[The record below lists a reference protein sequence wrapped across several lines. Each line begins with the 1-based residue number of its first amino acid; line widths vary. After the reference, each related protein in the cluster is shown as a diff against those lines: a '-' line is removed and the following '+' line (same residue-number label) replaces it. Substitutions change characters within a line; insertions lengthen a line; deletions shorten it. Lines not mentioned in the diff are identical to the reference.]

1 MDQSLSLQ
9 SVPAWF
15 VVLPD
20 TAAAAVPA
28 AKALSFATRRLLHAS
43 GRPWIVGR
51 WDPETVVTGAHRD
64 ARVVV
69 IGEHAVPAA
78 DAERAAAAAAGTA
91 SPPELDRLAGRAGS
105 FHLIASCP
113 GRVRVQ
119 GGVVTLR
126 RVFHA
131 EATTPGG
138 PVSVASDR
146 ADVLAE
152 LVGAGLDER
161 RIALE
166 MLASGVPYP
175 WHGDPLWRGVHPV
188 PGGHRLML
196 DAAGRARTTRWW
208 SPPDPVV
215 PLAAG
220 AARLKEALAE
230 SVAVRTRGRDLV
242 SSDLGGLDSTAV
254 CCTAARGGAKVVA
267 YTAAVHDEAGDDVYW
282 AERTVR
288 ALGSVEHHVVP
299 AREVAMTFDGIDTLR
314 DVLDTPSI
322 ITVDRNRRMGI
333 IEMAAARGSGLHF
346 TGLGGDELLAGTPAR
361 LHALLLNHPFVAL
374 HAIRGYAAKYRWA
387 RRAVLRRLV
396 DRRSYGAWLDRLA
409 RDLTGPA
416 APVEEP
422 LLDWAVPPRMPPWAT
437 SDAVAAARE
446 VIRTRRTPAGA
457 RGRDRGEHR
466 ELVAMDG
473 ISQWVRHIGQMSAPL
488 GIAVSAPY
496 YDAPVI
502 EAALAIRTEE
512 RITPWRYK
520 PLIVE
525 AMRGVVPE
533 ASRTRSTKANATFEE
548 EAGLRR
554 NRRALLALCEDSR
567 LVRLGLAD
575 GKVLHDWCRRALSAE
590 TESYQLHPTIAC
602 EVWLRSREMTPL
614 PAADRK
620 A

>member
-1 MDQSLSLQ
+1 M
-9 SVPAWF
+9 
-15 VVLPD
+15 
-20 TAAAAVPA
+20 
-28 AKALSFATRRLLHAS
+28 
-43 GRPWIVGR
+43 
-51 WDPETVVTGAHRD
+51 
-64 ARVVV
+64 
-69 IGEHAVPAA
+69 
-78 DAERAAAAAAGTA
+78 
-91 SPPELDRLAGRAGS
+91 
-105 FHLIASCP
+105 ASCA
-113 GRVRVQ
+113 GRVRMQAGAVA
-119 GGVVTLR
+119 VR

-131 EATTPGG
+131 EAATPGR
-138 PVSVASDR
+138 PVTVASDR

-152 LVGAGLDER
+152 LVGAGLDEH

-166 MLASGVPYP
+166 MLVSGVPYP

-188 PGGHRLML
+188 PGGHRLTL
-196 DAAGRARTTRWW
+196 DTEGRARTTRWW

-220 AARLKEALAE
+220 AVHLREALTEA
-230 SVAVRTRGRDLV
+230 VAVRTRGRDLV
-242 SSDLGGLDSTAV
+242 TSDLGGLDSTAV

-282 AERTVR
+282 AERTVS
-288 ALGSVEHHVVP
+288 ALEGVEHHVVP
-299 AREVAMTFDGIDTLR
+299 AHEVAMTFDGIDTLG

-333 IEMAAARGSGLHF
+333 IEMAAARGSGLHL

-361 LHALLLNHPFVAL
+361 LHTLLLTHPFVAL
-374 HAIRGYAAKYRWA
+374 HAIRGYAAKYRWP
-387 RRAVLRRLV
+387 RRAVLRGLL

-416 APVEEP
+416 APVDEP
-422 LLDWAVPPRMPPWAT
+422 LLDWSVPPRMPPWAT
-437 SDAVAAARE
+437 PDAVRAARE
-446 VIRTRRTPAGA
+446 LLLTRRNPAGP
-457 RGRDRGEHR
+457 RGRNRGEHR

-473 ISQWVRHIGQMSAPL
+473 ISQWVRHIGQMAAPL
-488 GIAVSAPY
+488 GIEISAPY
-496 YDAPVI
+496 YDTRVI
-502 EAALAIRTEE
+502 EAALAVRPQE

-533 ASRTRSTKANATFEE
+533 AGRTRSTKANATYEE

-554 NRRALLALCEDSR
+554 NRRAVLALCEDSR

-575 GKVLHDWCRRALSAE
+575 GKVLHEWCRRALSAE
-590 TESYQLHPTIAC
+590 TESYLLHPTIAC
-602 EVWLRSREMTPL
+602 EAWLRSRETAPL
-614 PAADRK
+614 PAADRE